1 MKIAIDYQEV
11 DVSKE
16 EADYYKEIVSQ
27 LTTKEL
33 NGKEYFS
40 NLFQTD
46 HRGFITI
53 IKPKNSIPWVVIHFI
68 QQIQISQRLR
78 LIDDF
83 INKQEKK

>member
-16 EADYYKEIVSQ
+16 EADYYKEIVAQ
-27 LTTKEL
+27 LTTKEIA
-33 NGKEYFS
+33 GKEYFS

-46 HRGFITI
+46 DRGFITI
-53 IKPKNSIPWVVIHFI
+53 IKPKNSIPWIVIHFI

>member
-16 EADYYKEIVSQ
+16 EADYYKEIVSK
-27 LTTKEL
+27 LTTKEME
-33 NGKEYFS
+33 GKEYFRE
-40 NLFQTD
+40 LFQTD
-46 HRGFITI
+46 DRGFITI
-53 IKPKNSIPWVVIHFI
+53 IKPKNSIPWIVLYFV

-83 INKQEKK
+83 VNKQEKK